1 MDQLNLK
8 LLMELLQD
16 IIDYTNKVKKLQ
28 LIVLL
33 VFMHGHKV
41 YGTEEDLMVT
51 KSSKNGVRI

>member
-8 LLMELLQD
+8 QLMELSQD
-16 IIDYTNKVKKLQ
+16 IIDYTNKEKKLQ

-41 YGTEEDLMVT
+41 YGIEEDLMVT
-51 KSSKNGVRI
+51 KSSKNGPKI